1 MRQIIIYT
9 LLLLAA
15 LSAGSCDTPQRDFAH
30 PEVNSV
36 YYWKTVFDLDSAHY
50 DYLHRHQVGRIY
62 LRMFDVAVSDEAFN
76 GDRTVPNASVRI
88 AQFDCSEQQQIGDIA
103 IVPTV
108 YITLEAL
115 KEARNN
121 EGRLARNIVT
131 RVKNMC
137 SYNNVPN
144 VEGLQLDCDWTGST
158 QGSFFALCDSVRECI
173 EHYDLPWSLSST
185 IRLHQLSGDVPP
197 VDYGVLMVYNTGNF
211 NDINAE
217 NSIISMAD
225 VQPYLKHLGGYPLH
239 LDVAY
244 PTYSWQLLYHK
255 NKFAGLMNGIDP
267 TDTTTFEPMEKN
279 RYRVVRDFPY
289 GKRIIRTGDI
299 IRAETSA
306 FSEIAEVKAAIE
318 AILGD
323 TPHSN
328 VLYHFDLN
336 NLSQYNEHEIQ
347 GLFSTGNRH

>member
-15 LSAGSCDTPQRDFAH
+15 LTAGSCDTPRSDFAH
-30 PEVNSV
+30 PETNSV
-36 YYWKTVFDLDSAHY
+36 YYWKTAFDLDSADY
-50 DYLHRHQVGRIY
+50 DFLRRHQVGRIY
-62 LRMFDVAVSDEAFN
+62 LRMFDVAVSDQDFD

-88 AQFDCSEQQQIGDIA
+88 GHFYCSESEQIGDIA

-115 KEARNN
+115 KEARDH

-137 SYNNVPN
+137 SYNYVPN
-144 VEGLQLDCDWTGST
+144 VEGLQLDCDWTGTT

-173 EHYDLPWSLSST
+173 RQYDLPWSLSST
-185 IRLHQLSGDVPP
+185 IRLHQLAGKVPP
-197 VDYGVLMVYNTGNF
+197 VDYGVLMVYNTGDF
-211 NDINAE
+211 SDINAE

-225 VQPYLKHLGGYPLH
+225 VQPYLKHLGSYPLH

-255 NKFAGLMNGIDP
+255 DRFAGLMNGIEP
-267 TDTTTFEPMEKN
+267 TDTATFEPMEKN

-289 GKRIIRTGDI
+289 RERIIRAGDI

-306 FSEIAEVKAAIE
+306 YSAIAEVKSAIE

-336 NLSQYNEHEIQ
+336 NLSQYNDHEIQ
-347 GLFSTGNRH
+347 GLYSTGNRH